1 MLVWQGVIDGNQQKF
16 WTKMFCEMALFKAVI
31 CVEKAVYAD
40 EIGPCIHHIAPF
52 RKYEQHLNL
61 Y

>member
-31 CVEKAVYAD
+31 
-40 EIGPCIHHIAPF
+40 
-52 RKYEQHLNL
+52 RKKKPYVNMLMKL
-61 Y
+61 TPAYIRYL